1 MKSKMHN
8 MPKAD
13 KQKAEHFIWLKLYT
27 LHLPGLVLDDVVVYS
42 YLYYTCKFM
51 TQLIYP
57 ANNKLSILYTD
68 LN

>member
-1 MKSKMHN
+1 MKSKMYN
-8 MPKAD
+8 IPKAD
-13 KQKAEHFIWLKLYT
+13 KQKAEHLIWLKLYAII
-27 LHLPGLVLDDVVVYS
+27 LHLPGLVLDDVD
-42 YLYYTCKFM
+42 TCKFM